1 MPKDIMQKSIKSHLK
16 SIIDSQSMRIQLVRL
31 DSIDTISISGLLR
44 LDKTQWRNF
53 AKLIS
58 YGFVFALFFS
68 AWLYVFIGIVEG
80 LDGFSQKSPIWLN
93 VMYCIIISIFG
104 LISVASYLFSPARVR
119 LYFGFF
125 AGLLLLYWIAL
136 SFRYSP
142 FPLLIPLV
150 WLGIGGIIGI
160 IFWILLYFEDL
171 VFRIL
176 TLMLLGSIHP
186 FGFDWLIP
194 QSFFAYSVFGVSNWD
209 FFFIVVGVAL
219 IALALFKR
227 DMSAFRF
234 LLFSKKLK
242 QSKKPSF
249 INIKINIGAGFMG
262 VISLLLAL
270 NVDGLGIND
279 INATTPTNSQNTQN
293 LAQYPLPLY
302 QSLQDLSNQISLT
315 QTHFAQDFKWNK
327 TSLDVI
333 KTALF
338 EAINDAK
345 ARHKKIIVLP
355 ETILPFILNGEREY
369 EITSLEHLKNASE
382 NIAIILGAFSK
393 PNFNSTYVIYKGEVI
408 ILNKVILAP
417 FGEKMPLPDIIAK
430 PLLELFFGVSEG
442 LDSALTPQDFT
453 LFQWK
458 FRNAICYEGTSQEL
472 YADNPSLVVM
482 ISNNGCF
489 YQSIE
494 PYLQRTLLKYRARKS
509 NAVILHSANLSPSF
523 MMTPKVLGDSF
534 GNVAHIRVD

>member
-176 TLMLLGSIHP
+176 TLMLLGSIRP
-186 FGFDWLIP
+186 CK
-194 QSFFAYSVFGVSNWD
+194 S
-209 FFFIVVGVAL
+209 
-219 IALALFKR
+219 
-227 DMSAFRF
+227 
-234 LLFSKKLK
+234 
-242 QSKKPSF
+242 
-249 INIKINIGAGFMG
+249 
-262 VISLLLAL
+262 
-270 NVDGLGIND
+270 
-279 INATTPTNSQNTQN
+279 
-293 LAQYPLPLY
+293 
-302 QSLQDLSNQISLT
+302 
-315 QTHFAQDFKWNK
+315 
-327 TSLDVI
+327 
-333 KTALF
+333 
-338 EAINDAK
+338 
-345 ARHKKIIVLP
+345 HK
-355 ETILPFILNGEREY
+355 
-369 EITSLEHLKNASE
+369 
-382 NIAIILGAFSK
+382 
-393 PNFNSTYVIYKGEVI
+393 
-408 ILNKVILAP
+408 
-417 FGEKMPLPDIIAK
+417 
-430 PLLELFFGVSEG
+430 
-442 LDSALTPQDFT
+442 
-453 LFQWK
+453 
-458 FRNAICYEGTSQEL
+458 
-472 YADNPSLVVM
+472 
-482 ISNNGCF
+482 
-489 YQSIE
+489 
-494 PYLQRTLLKYRARKS
+494 
-509 NAVILHSANLSPSF
+509 
-523 MMTPKVLGDSF
+523 
-534 GNVAHIRVD
+534 

>member
-1 MPKDIMQKSIKSHLK
+1 
-16 SIIDSQSMRIQLVRL
+16 
-31 DSIDTISISGLLR
+31 
-44 LDKTQWRNF
+44 
-53 AKLIS
+53 
-58 YGFVFALFFS
+58 
-68 AWLYVFIGIVEG
+68 
-80 LDGFSQKSPIWLN
+80 
-93 VMYCIIISIFG
+93 
-104 LISVASYLFSPARVR
+104 
-119 LYFGFF
+119 
-125 AGLLLLYWIAL
+125 
-136 SFRYSP
+136 
-142 FPLLIPLV
+142 
-150 WLGIGGIIGI
+150 
-160 IFWILLYFEDL
+160 
-171 VFRIL
+171 
-176 TLMLLGSIHP
+176 
-186 FGFDWLIP
+186 
-194 QSFFAYSVFGVSNWD
+194 
-209 FFFIVVGVAL
+209 
-219 IALALFKR
+219 
-227 DMSAFRF
+227 MSAFRF

-393 PNFNSTYVIYKGEVI
+393 PNFNSTYVIYKGECF
-408 ILNKVILAP
+408 L
-417 FGEKMPLPDIIAK
+417 IA
-430 PLLELFFGVSEG
+430 
-442 LDSALTPQDFT
+442 
-453 LFQWK
+453 
-458 FRNAICYEGTSQEL
+458 
-472 YADNPSLVVM
+472 
-482 ISNNGCF
+482 
-489 YQSIE
+489 
-494 PYLQRTLLKYRARKS
+494 
-509 NAVILHSANLSPSF
+509 
-523 MMTPKVLGDSF
+523 
-534 GNVAHIRVD
+534 